1 VAVVSG
7 RGGSGGLEHAVG
19 DPVEGFGVAGVGLAG
34 GTGLVGAFG
43 AHLGAVALVVG
54 GDIGCGEDRGDV
66 GVGED
71 DGVLICCGN
80 GQPGL
85 GVRAGRLGWRQ
96 VWRLG
101 GGGPAGWS
109 WEPS

>member
-1 VAVVSG
+1 VVSG
-7 RGGSGGLEHAVG
+7 WGGSGGLKHAVG

-43 AHLGAVALVVG
+43 AHPGAVALVVG
-54 GDIGCGEDRGDV
+54 GDVRRDEDRADI

-80 GQPGL
+80 EQSGFGL
-85 GVRAGRLGWRQ
+85 RANAMGFR
-96 VWRLG
+96 
-101 GGGPAGWS
+101 A
-109 WEPS
+109 